1 MRYSKFFI
9 PSLKEDPKEAVLKSH
24 KLLLRAGYVRQL
36 SGGIYTYLPLG
47 LKSLRKLEEI
57 IRQEMNSAGAV
68 ELSMPFVQ
76 PLEIWKESGR
86 DEDYGKE
93 LLRFKDRQD
102 RDFCLAPTY
111 EEVITDLVKKNV
123 KSYKELPLTLYQI
136 HLKFRDEMRPRF
148 GLMRAKEFIMKD
160 AYSFDADEKG
170 MDESYKKMKH
180 AYENIFKRLGFDFK
194 FIKAEAGEI
203 GGNYSE
209 ELMVFSE
216 YGEDKIVICNNC
228 GYAASI
234 DEAESVSDYNDSLVE
249 SCRQPRMTKL
259 STPDKKSIEE
269 VAEYLKI
276 DKTCFAKT
284 IIYESEIGFIAAL
297 VRGDREINERKLKK
311 AVKIKNLFLAKEQD
325 VEKITGAPCGFA
337 GPFGLKKQNG
347 VETTDNNS
355 NNSVNILIV
364 IDEEIKNSEYWITGA
379 NEKDWHMA
387 NVKPGRDF
395 NFDISADI
403 RSVQFGDKCVKCQ
416 GILDVKNAI
425 ELGHIFKLGEK
436 YSKVLSAK
444 FLDEKG
450 ESKYFVMGCY
460 GIGVG
465 RTLQTLVEVFSDEN
479 GINLP
484 VSVSPFALAVVNL
497 NVNDEKISEISE
509 KIYEDL
515 TSMGA
520 DILYDD
526 RKLSAGIKLKDI
538 DLIGIPF
545 KIVIGNRTVKENKFE
560 LEIKKDSSKES
571 FDSLDAL
578 YSRIKQLIF

>member
-1 MRYSKFFI
+1 MRYSSFFI

-57 IRQEMNSAGAV
+57 IRQEMDSAGAV

-76 PLEIWKESGR
+76 PLDLWKESGR

-111 EEVITDLVKKNV
+111 EEVVTDLVKKNV

-160 AYSFDADEKG
+160 AYSFDADEG
-170 MDESYKKMKH
+170 GLDESYKKMKR

-216 YGEDKIVICNNC
+216 YGEDRIVICENC

-234 DEAESVSDYNDSLVE
+234 DEADSASDYHGPLE
-249 SCRQPRMTKL
+249 SCRQPKMTKL
-259 STPDKKSIEE
+259 FTPDKKSVEE
-269 VAEYLKI
+269 VGEYLKV

-284 IIYESEIGFIAAL
+284 LIYETESGFIAAM

-311 AVKIKNLFLAKEQD
+311 VAGVKNLFLAKEGD
-325 VEKITGAPCGFA
+325 VERITGAPCGFA
-337 GPFGLKKQNG
+337 GPFGLNG
-347 VETTDNNS
+347 IN
-355 NNSVNILIV
+355 LIV
-364 IDEEIKNSEYWITGA
+364 IDEEISNSEYWITGA
-379 NEKDWHMA
+379 NQKDAHMA

-395 NFDISADI
+395 VPDITANI
-403 RSVQFGDKCVKCQ
+403 RSAQAGDKCVRCS
-416 GILDVKNAI
+416 GVLTVKNAI

-436 YSKVLSAK
+436 YSSILNAK

-450 ESKYFVMGCY
+450 EAKFFVMGCY

-465 RTLQTLVEVFSDEN
+465 RTLQTLIEVFSDDN

-484 VSVSPFALAVVNL
+484 VSVSPFSTAVVSL
-497 NVNDEKISEISE
+497 NVNDEKITSVSE
-509 KIYEDL
+509 KIYSDL
-515 TSMGA
+515 TAMGI
-520 DILYDD
+520 DVIYDD

-545 KIVIGNRTVKENKFE
+545 KIVVGNRTIKDNKYE
-560 LEIKKDSSKES
+560 LNIKKGGITETFGDLES
-571 FDSLDAL
+571 L
-578 YSRIKQLIF
+578 YQRVRELLR

>member
-1 MRYSKFFI
+1 MRYSSFFI

-76 PLEIWKESGR
+76 PLDLWKESGR

-111 EEVITDLVKKNV
+111 EEVVTDLVKKNV

-160 AYSFDADEKG
+160 AYSFDADEG
-170 MDESYKKMKH
+170 GLDESYKKMKR

-216 YGEDKIVICNNC
+216 YGEDRIVICENC

-234 DEAESVSDYNDSLVE
+234 DEADSASDYHGPLE
-249 SCRQPRMTKL
+249 SCRQPKMTKL
-259 STPDKKSIEE
+259 FTPDKKSVEE
-269 VAEYLKI
+269 VGEYLKV

-284 IIYESEIGFIAAL
+284 LIYETESGFIAAM

-311 AVKIKNLFLAKEQD
+311 AAGVKNLFLAKEGD
-325 VEKITGAPCGFA
+325 VERITGAPCGFA
-337 GPFGLKKQNG
+337 GPFGLNG
-347 VETTDNNS
+347 IN
-355 NNSVNILIV
+355 LIV
-364 IDEEIKNSEYWITGA
+364 IDEEISNSEYWITGA
-379 NEKDWHMA
+379 NQKDAHMA

-395 NFDISADI
+395 ASDITANI
-403 RSVQFGDKCVKCQ
+403 RSAQAGDKCVRCS
-416 GILDVKNAI
+416 GVLTVKNAI

-436 YSKVLSAK
+436 YSSILNAK

-450 ESKYFVMGCY
+450 EAKFFVMGCY

-465 RTLQTLVEVFSDEN
+465 RTLQTLIEVFSDDN

-484 VSVSPFALAVVNL
+484 VSVSPFSTAVVSL
-497 NVNDEKISEISE
+497 NVNDEKITSVSE
-509 KIYEDL
+509 KIYSDL
-515 TSMGA
+515 TAMGI
-520 DILYDD
+520 DVIYDD

-545 KIVIGNRTVKENKFE
+545 KIVVGNRTIKDNKYE
-560 LEIKKDSSKES
+560 LNIKKGGITETFGDLES
-571 FDSLDAL
+571 L
-578 YSRIKQLIF
+578 YQRARELLR

>member
-1 MRYSKFFI
+1 VRYSAFFI
-9 PSLKEDPKEAVLKSH
+9 PSLKEDPKEAALKSH

-47 LKSLRKLEEI
+47 LKSLRKLEDI

-76 PLEIWKESGR
+76 PLDLWRESGR

-111 EEVITDLVKKNV
+111 EEVITDLVKKNI

-160 AYSFDADEKG
+160 AYSFDADDAG
-170 MDESYKKMKH
+170 LDESYKKMKL
-180 AYENIFKRLGFDFK
+180 AYENIFKRLGLDFK

-216 YGEDKIVICNNC
+216 YGEDKIVICENC

-234 DEAESVSDYNDSLVE
+234 DDAESVSGYNDGQLE
-249 SCRQPRMTKL
+249 PLIEQQGKQSCRQPKMTKL
-259 STPDKKSIEE
+259 FTPDKKSVED
-269 VAEYLKI
+269 VSEYLKV
-276 DKTCFAKT
+276 DKLCFSKT
-284 IIYESEIGFIAAL
+284 IIYESESGFIAAM

-311 AVKIKNLFLAKEQD
+311 AASVNNLFLAKEAD
-325 VEKITGAPCGFA
+325 VERITGASCGFA
-337 GPFGLKKQNG
+337 GPFGLTGIK
-347 VETTDNNS
+347 T
-355 NNSVNILIV
+355 IV
-364 IDEEIKNSEYWITGA
+364 IDQEINDSEYWITGA
-379 NEKDWHMA
+379 NEKDAHMA
-387 NVKPGRDF
+387 NVKSGRDF
-395 NFDISADI
+395 MPDITANI
-403 RSVQFGDKCVKCQ
+403 RSVQAGDKCVGCS
-416 GILDVKNAI
+416 GTLTVKNAI

-436 YSKVLSAK
+436 YSSILNAK

-450 ESKYFVMGCY
+450 ESKFFVMGCY

-465 RTLQTLVEVFSDEN
+465 RTLQTLIEVFSDDT

-484 VSVSPFALAVVNL
+484 VSVSPFTLAVVSL
-497 NVNDEKISEISE
+497 NMNDEAISALSE
-509 KIYEDL
+509 KIYTDL
-515 TSMGA
+515 KALGI
-520 DILYDD
+520 DVIYDD
-526 RKLSAGIKLKDI
+526 RKLSAGTKLKDI

-545 KIVIGNRTVKENKFE
+545 KIIIGNRTIKDNKYE
-560 LEIKKDSSKES
+560 LSIKSNNTTEIFDDI
-571 FDSLDAL
+571 DSLYKRAREL
-578 YSRIKQLIF
+578 SVSA

>member
-1 MRYSKFFI
+1 MRYSSFFI

-57 IRQEMNSAGAV
+57 MRQEMNSAGAV

-76 PLEIWKESGR
+76 PLDLWKESGR

-111 EEVITDLVKKNV
+111 EEVVTDLVKKNV

-160 AYSFDADEKG
+160 AYSFDADEG
-170 MDESYKKMKH
+170 GLDESYKKMKR

-216 YGEDKIVICNNC
+216 YGEDRIVICENC

-234 DEAESVSDYNDSLVE
+234 DEADSASDYHGPLE
-249 SCRQPRMTKL
+249 SCRQPKMTKL
-259 STPDKKSIEE
+259 FTPDKKSVEE
-269 VAEYLKI
+269 VGEYLKV

-284 IIYESEIGFIAAL
+284 LIYETESGFITAM

-311 AVKIKNLFLAKEQD
+311 AAGVKNLFLAKEGD
-325 VEKITGAPCGFA
+325 VERITGAPCGFA
-337 GPFGLKKQNG
+337 GPFGLNG
-347 VETTDNNS
+347 IN
-355 NNSVNILIV
+355 LIV
-364 IDEEIKNSEYWITGA
+364 IDEEISNSEYWITGA
-379 NEKDWHMA
+379 NQKDAHMA

-395 NFDISADI
+395 APDITANI
-403 RSVQFGDKCVKCQ
+403 RSAQAGDKCVRCS
-416 GILDVKNAI
+416 GVLTVKNAI

-436 YSKVLSAK
+436 YSSILNAK

-450 ESKYFVMGCY
+450 EAKFFVMGCY

-465 RTLQTLVEVFSDEN
+465 RTLQTLIEVFSDDN

-484 VSVSPFALAVVNL
+484 VSVSPFSTAVVSL
-497 NVNDEKISEISE
+497 NVNDEKITSVSE
-509 KIYEDL
+509 KIYSDL
-515 TSMGA
+515 TAMGI
-520 DILYDD
+520 DVIYDD

-545 KIVIGNRTVKENKFE
+545 KIVVGNRTIKDNKYE
-560 LEIKKDSSKES
+560 LNIKKGGITETFGDLES
-571 FDSLDAL
+571 L
-578 YSRIKQLIF
+578 YQRVRELLR

>member
-1 MRYSKFFI
+1 MRYSSFFI

-76 PLEIWKESGR
+76 PLDLWKESGR

-111 EEVITDLVKKNV
+111 EEVVTDLVKKNV

-160 AYSFDADEKG
+160 AYSFDADEG
-170 MDESYKKMKH
+170 GLDESYKKMKR

-216 YGEDKIVICNNC
+216 YGEDRIVICENC

-234 DEAESVSDYNDSLVE
+234 DEADSASDYHGPLE
-249 SCRQPRMTKL
+249 SCRQPKMTKL
-259 STPDKKSIEE
+259 FTPDKKSVEE
-269 VAEYLKI
+269 VGEYLKV

-284 IIYESEIGFIAAL
+284 LIYETESGFIAAM

-311 AVKIKNLFLAKEQD
+311 AAGVKNLFLAKEGD
-325 VEKITGAPCGFA
+325 VERITGAPCGFA
-337 GPFGLKKQNG
+337 GPFGLNG
-347 VETTDNNS
+347 IN
-355 NNSVNILIV
+355 LIV
-364 IDEEIKNSEYWITGA
+364 IDEEISNSEYWITGA
-379 NEKDWHMA
+379 NQKDAHMA

-395 NFDISADI
+395 VPDITANI
-403 RSVQFGDKCVKCQ
+403 RSAQAGDKCVRCS
-416 GILDVKNAI
+416 GVLTVKNAI

-436 YSKVLSAK
+436 YSSILNAK

-450 ESKYFVMGCY
+450 EAKFFVMGCY

-465 RTLQTLVEVFSDEN
+465 RTLQTLIEVFSDDS

-484 VSVSPFALAVVNL
+484 VSVSPFSTAVVSL
-497 NVNDEKISEISE
+497 NVNDEKITSVSE
-509 KIYEDL
+509 KIYSDL
-515 TSMGA
+515 TAMGI
-520 DILYDD
+520 DVIYDD

-545 KIVIGNRTVKENKFE
+545 KIVVGNRTIKDNKYE
-560 LEIKKDSSKES
+560 LNIKKGGITETFGDLES
-571 FDSLDAL
+571 L
-578 YSRIKQLIF
+578 YQRVRELLR

>member
-1 MRYSKFFI
+1 MRYSSFFI

-76 PLEIWKESGR
+76 PLDLWKESGR

-111 EEVITDLVKKNV
+111 EEVVTDLVKKNV

-160 AYSFDADEKG
+160 AYSFDADEG
-170 MDESYKKMKH
+170 GLDESYKKMKR

-216 YGEDKIVICNNC
+216 YGEDRIVICENC

-234 DEAESVSDYNDSLVE
+234 DEADSASDYHGPLE
-249 SCRQPRMTKL
+249 SCRQPKMTKL
-259 STPDKKSIEE
+259 FTPDKKSVEE
-269 VAEYLKI
+269 VGEYLKV

-284 IIYESEIGFIAAL
+284 LIYETESGFIAAM

-311 AVKIKNLFLAKEQD
+311 AAGVKNLFLAKEGD
-325 VEKITGAPCGFA
+325 VERITGAPCGFA
-337 GPFGLKKQNG
+337 GPFGLNG
-347 VETTDNNS
+347 IN
-355 NNSVNILIV
+355 LIV
-364 IDEEIKNSEYWITGA
+364 IDEEISNSEYWITGA
-379 NEKDWHMA
+379 NQKDAHMA

-395 NFDISADI
+395 ASDITANI
-403 RSVQFGDKCVKCQ
+403 RSAQAGDKCVRCS
-416 GILDVKNAI
+416 GVLTVKNAI

-436 YSKVLSAK
+436 YSSILNAK

-450 ESKYFVMGCY
+450 EAKFFVMGCY

-465 RTLQTLVEVFSDEN
+465 RTLQTLIEVFSDDN

-484 VSVSPFALAVVNL
+484 VSVSPFSTAVVSL
-497 NVNDEKISEISE
+497 NVNDEKITSVSE
-509 KIYEDL
+509 KIYSDL
-515 TSMGA
+515 TAMGI
-520 DILYDD
+520 DVIYDD

-545 KIVIGNRTVKENKFE
+545 KIVVGNRTIKDNKYE
-560 LEIKKDSSKES
+560 LNIKKGGITETFGDLES
-571 FDSLDAL
+571 L
-578 YSRIKQLIF
+578 YQRVRELLR

>member
-1 MRYSKFFI
+1 MRYSSFFI

-76 PLEIWKESGR
+76 PLDLWKESGR

-111 EEVITDLVKKNV
+111 EEVVTDLVKKNV

-160 AYSFDADEKG
+160 AYSFDADEG
-170 MDESYKKMKH
+170 GLDESYKKMKR

-216 YGEDKIVICNNC
+216 YGEDRIVICENC

-234 DEAESVSDYNDSLVE
+234 DEADSASDYHGPLE
-249 SCRQPRMTKL
+249 SCRQPKMTKL
-259 STPDKKSIEE
+259 FTPDKKSVEE
-269 VAEYLKI
+269 VGEYLKV

-284 IIYESEIGFIAAL
+284 LIYETESGFIAAM

-311 AVKIKNLFLAKEQD
+311 AAGVKNLFLAKEGD
-325 VEKITGAPCGFA
+325 VERITGAPCGFA
-337 GPFGLKKQNG
+337 GPFGLNG
-347 VETTDNNS
+347 IN
-355 NNSVNILIV
+355 LIV
-364 IDEEIKNSEYWITGA
+364 IDEEISNSEYWITGA
-379 NEKDWHMA
+379 NQKDAHMA

-395 NFDISADI
+395 APDITANI
-403 RSVQFGDKCVKCQ
+403 RSAQAGDKCVRCS
-416 GILDVKNAI
+416 GVLTVKNAI

-436 YSKVLSAK
+436 YSSILNAK

-450 ESKYFVMGCY
+450 EAKFFVMGCY

-465 RTLQTLVEVFSDEN
+465 RTLQTLIEVFSDDN

-484 VSVSPFALAVVNL
+484 VSVSPFSTAVVSL
-497 NVNDEKISEISE
+497 NVNDEKITSVSE
-509 KIYEDL
+509 KIYSDL
-515 TSMGA
+515 TAMGI
-520 DILYDD
+520 DVIYDD

-545 KIVIGNRTVKENKFE
+545 KIVVGNRTIKDNKYE
-560 LEIKKDSSKES
+560 LNIKKGGITETFGDLES
-571 FDSLDAL
+571 L
-578 YSRIKQLIF
+578 YQRVRELLR

>member
-1 MRYSKFFI
+1 MRYSSFFI

-47 LKSLRKLEEI
+47 LRSLKKLENI
-57 IRQEMNSAGAV
+57 IIHEMNLAGAI

-76 PLEIWKESGR
+76 PLDLWRESGR

-123 KSYKELPLTLYQI
+123 KSYKELPLILYQI

-160 AYSFDADEKG
+160 AYSFDANEAGLDI
-170 MDESYKKMKH
+170 SYKKMKQ

-216 YGEDKIVICNNC
+216 YGEDRIVICENC

-234 DEAESVSDYNDSLVE
+234 DEADSIGDYHSPIE
-249 SCRQPRMTKL
+249 SCRQPKMTKL
-259 STPDKKSIEE
+259 FTPDKKSVED
-269 VAEYLKI
+269 VADYLKI

-284 IIYESEIGFIAAL
+284 IIYETENGFIVAV
-297 VRGDREINERKLKK
+297 VRGDREVNERKLKK
-311 AVKIKNLFLAKEQD
+311 AASIKNLFLAKEHD
-325 VEKITGAPCGFA
+325 VERITGAPCGFA
-337 GPFGLKKQNG
+337 GPFGLKDQN
-347 VETTDNNS
+347 
-355 NNSVNILIV
+355 LII
-364 IDEEIKNSEYWITGA
+364 IDEEINNSEYWITGA
-379 NEKDWHMA
+379 NEKDAHMA
-387 NVKPGRDF
+387 NVKAGRDF
-395 NFDISADI
+395 MPDVTANI
-403 RSVQFGDKCVKCQ
+403 RSVQAGDKCVKCS
-416 GILDVKNAI
+416 GDLNIKNAI
-425 ELGHIFKLGEK
+425 ELGHIFKLGKK
-436 YSKVLSAK
+436 YSSILNAK

-450 ESKYFVMGCY
+450 ESKYYVMGCY

-465 RTLQTLVEVFSDEN
+465 RTLQTLIEVFSDDA

-484 VSVSPFALAVVNL
+484 VSISPFTVAVVSL
-497 NVNDEKISEISE
+497 NTNDEVITALSE
-509 KIYEDL
+509 KIYMDL
-515 TSMGA
+515 MALGI
-520 DILYDD
+520 DVIYDD

-545 KIVIGNRTVKENKFE
+545 KIIIGNRTIKDNKYEFI
-560 LEIKKDSSKES
+560 IK
-571 FDSLDAL
+571 AGN
-578 YSRIKQLIF
+578 IKQIFDDLESLYERVRELCNY

>member
-24 KLLLRAGYVRQL
+24 KLLLRAGFVRQL

-47 LKSLRKLEEI
+47 FKSLKKLEDI
-57 IRQEMNSAGAV
+57 IRQEMNLAGAV

-76 PLEIWKESGR
+76 PLDIWRQSGR

-111 EEVITDLVKKNV
+111 EEVITDLVKRNI

-160 AYSFDADEKG
+160 AYSFDTDNAGLDK
-170 MDESYKKMKH
+170 SYKAMRK
-180 AYENIFKRLGFDFK
+180 AYENIFKRLGFSFK

-203 GGNYSE
+203 GGSYSE

-216 YGEDKIVICNNC
+216 YGEDTIVLCDNC
-228 GYAASI
+228 GYSASI
-234 DEAESVSDYNDSLVE
+234 DDANSVSDYHGPLE
-249 SCRQPRMTKL
+249 SCRQPKMTKL
-259 STPDKKSIEE
+259 FTPDKKSVED
-269 VAEYLKI
+269 VSAYLKV

-284 IIYESEIGFIAAL
+284 IIYETEIGFVAGI
-297 VRGDREINERKLKK
+297 VRGDREINEHKLKK
-311 AVKIKNLFLAKEQD
+311 AAGVKNLFLAKEAD
-325 VEKITGAPCGFA
+325 VERVTGAPCGFA
-337 GPFGLKKQNG
+337 GPFGLND
-347 VETTDNNS
+347 VR
-355 NNSVNILIV
+355 LIV
-364 IDEEIKNSEYWITGA
+364 IDEEINNSEYWITGA
-379 NEKDWHMA
+379 NEKDAHMA
-387 NVKPGRDF
+387 NVKPERDF
-395 NFDISADI
+395 MPDVVANI
-403 RSVQFGDKCVKCQ
+403 RSVQTGDKCVRCS
-416 GILDVKNAI
+416 GSLSVKNAI
-425 ELGHIFKLGEK
+425 ELGHIFKLGDK
-436 YSKVLSAK
+436 YSSILDAK

-450 ESKYFVMGCY
+450 EFKFFVMGCY

-465 RTLQTLVEVFSDEN
+465 RTLQTLIEVFSDES

-484 VSVSPFALAVVNL
+484 VSVSPFTVAVVSL
-497 NVNDEKISEISE
+497 NTGDEGIVGLSE
-509 KIYEDL
+509 KIYSEL
-515 TSMGA
+515 KSFGM

-526 RKLSAGIKLKDI
+526 RKLSAGVKLKDI

-545 KIVIGNRTVKENKFE
+545 KIVIGNRTIKDKKYELSIKNGNIKEVYGNLESLYKRVIELSKVEGFFE
-560 LEIKKDSSKES
+560 P
-571 FDSLDAL
+571 
-578 YSRIKQLIF
+578 

>member
-1 MRYSKFFI
+1 MRYSSFFI

-47 LKSLRKLEEI
+47 LKSLRKLEDI

-76 PLEIWKESGR
+76 PLDLWKESGR

-111 EEVITDLVKKNV
+111 EEVVTDLVKKNV

-160 AYSFDADEKG
+160 AYSFDADEERL
-170 MDESYKKMKH
+170 DESYKKMKR

-216 YGEDKIVICNNC
+216 YGEDKIVICEDC

-234 DEAESVSDYNDSLVE
+234 DEADSASDYRGPLE
-249 SCRQPRMTKL
+249 SCRQPKMTKL
-259 STPDKKSIEE
+259 FTPDKKSVEE
-269 VAEYLKI
+269 VGEYLKV
-276 DKTCFAKT
+276 DKACFAKT
-284 IIYESEIGFIAAL
+284 LIYETESGFIAAM

-311 AVKIKNLFLAKEQD
+311 AAGVKNLFLAKEQD
-325 VEKITGAPCGFA
+325 VERITGAPCGFA
-337 GPFGLKKQNG
+337 GPFGLNG
-347 VETTDNNS
+347 LN
-355 NNSVNILIV
+355 LIV
-364 IDEEIKNSEYWITGA
+364 IDEEINNSEYWITGA
-379 NEKDWHMA
+379 NEKDAHMA

-395 NFDISADI
+395 TPDIAANI
-403 RSVQFGDKCVKCQ
+403 RSVQAGDKCAGCSSGV
-416 GILDVKNAI
+416 LTVKNAI

-436 YSKVLSAK
+436 YSNILNAK

-450 ESKYFVMGCY
+450 EARFFVMGCY

-465 RTLQTLVEVFSDEN
+465 RTLQTLIEVFSDDN

-484 VSVSPFALAVVNL
+484 VSVSPFSMAVVNL
-497 NVNDEKISEISE
+497 NANDEKITGVSE
-509 KIYEDL
+509 KIYGDL
-515 TSMGA
+515 TAMGI
-520 DILYDD
+520 DVIYDD

-545 KIVIGNRTVKENKFE
+545 KIVVGNRTIKDNKYE
-560 LEIKKDSSKES
+560 LNIKES
-571 FDSLDAL
+571 GITETFGDLESLYKRVGEL
-578 YSRIKQLIF
+578 LKNPRV

>member
-1 MRYSKFFI
+1 MRYSSFFI

-76 PLEIWKESGR
+76 PLDLWKESGR

-111 EEVITDLVKKNV
+111 EEVVTDLVKKNV

-148 GLMRAKEFIMKD
+148 GLMRAKEFVMKD
-160 AYSFDADEKG
+160 AYSFDSDDRG
-170 MDESYKKMKH
+170 LDESYKKMKR

-216 YGEDKIVICNNC
+216 YGEDRIVICENC

-234 DEAESVSDYNDSLVE
+234 DEADSASDYHGPLE
-249 SCRQPRMTKL
+249 SCRQPKMTKL
-259 STPDKKSIEE
+259 FTPDKKSIEE
-269 VAEYLKI
+269 VGEYLKV

-284 IIYESEIGFIAAL
+284 LIYETESGFIAAM

-311 AVKIKNLFLAKEQD
+311 AAGVKNLFLAKEGD
-325 VEKITGAPCGFA
+325 VERITGAPCGFA
-337 GPFGLKKQNG
+337 GPFSLNG
-347 VETTDNNS
+347 IN
-355 NNSVNILIV
+355 LIV
-364 IDEEIKNSEYWITGA
+364 IDEEINNSEYWITGA
-379 NEKDWHMA
+379 NQKDAHMA

-395 NFDISADI
+395 TPDIVANI
-403 RSVQFGDKCVKCQ
+403 RSVQAGDKCVRCS
-416 GILDVKNAI
+416 GVLTVKNAI

-436 YSKVLSAK
+436 YSSILNAK

-450 ESKYFVMGCY
+450 EAKFFVMGCY

-465 RTLQTLVEVFSDEN
+465 RTLQTLIEVFSDDN

-484 VSVSPFALAVVNL
+484 VSLSPFSTAVVSL
-497 NVNDEKISEISE
+497 NVNDEKITSVSE
-509 KIYEDL
+509 KIYSDL
-515 TSMGA
+515 TAMGI
-520 DILYDD
+520 DVIYDD

-545 KIVIGNRTVKENKFE
+545 KIVVGNRTIKDNKYE
-560 LEIKKDSSKES
+560 LNIKKGGITETFGDLES
-571 FDSLDAL
+571 L
-578 YSRIKQLIF
+578 YQRVRELLR

>member
-1 MRYSKFFI
+1 MRYSSFFI

-57 IRQEMNSAGAV
+57 IRQEMDSAGAV

-76 PLEIWKESGR
+76 PLDLWKESGR

-111 EEVITDLVKKNV
+111 EEVVTDLVKKNV

-160 AYSFDADEKG
+160 AYSFDADEG
-170 MDESYKKMKH
+170 GLDESYKKMKR
-180 AYENIFKRLGFDFK
+180 AYENIFKKLGFDFK

-216 YGEDKIVICNNC
+216 YGEDRIVICENC

-234 DEAESVSDYNDSLVE
+234 DEADSASDYHGPLE
-249 SCRQPRMTKL
+249 SCRQPKMTKL
-259 STPDKKSIEE
+259 STPDKKSVEE
-269 VAEYLKI
+269 VGEYLKV

-284 IIYESEIGFIAAL
+284 LIYETESGFIAAM

-311 AVKIKNLFLAKEQD
+311 VAGVKNLFLAKEGD
-325 VEKITGAPCGFA
+325 VERITGAPCGFA
-337 GPFGLKKQNG
+337 GPFGLNG
-347 VETTDNNS
+347 IN
-355 NNSVNILIV
+355 LIV
-364 IDEEIKNSEYWITGA
+364 IDEEISNSEYWITGA
-379 NEKDWHMA
+379 NQKDAHMA

-395 NFDISADI
+395 VPDITANI
-403 RSVQFGDKCVKCQ
+403 RSAQAGDKCVRCS
-416 GILDVKNAI
+416 GVLTVKNAI

-436 YSKVLSAK
+436 YSSILNAK

-450 ESKYFVMGCY
+450 EAKFFVMGCY

-465 RTLQTLVEVFSDEN
+465 RTLQTLIEVFSDDN

-484 VSVSPFALAVVNL
+484 VSVSPFSTAVVSL
-497 NVNDEKISEISE
+497 NVNDEKITSVSE
-509 KIYEDL
+509 KIYSDL
-515 TSMGA
+515 TAMGI
-520 DILYDD
+520 DVIYDD

-545 KIVIGNRTVKENKFE
+545 KIVVGNRTIKDNKYE
-560 LEIKKDSSKES
+560 LNIKKGGITETFGDLES
-571 FDSLDAL
+571 L
-578 YSRIKQLIF
+578 YQRVRELLR

>member
-1 MRYSKFFI
+1 MRYSSFFI

-76 PLEIWKESGR
+76 PLDLWKESGR

-111 EEVITDLVKKNV
+111 EEVVTDLVKKNV

-160 AYSFDADEKG
+160 AYSFDADEG
-170 MDESYKKMKH
+170 GLDESYKKMKR

-216 YGEDKIVICNNC
+216 YGEDRIVICENC

-234 DEAESVSDYNDSLVE
+234 DEADSASDYHGPLE
-249 SCRQPRMTKL
+249 SCRQPKMTKL
-259 STPDKKSIEE
+259 FTPDKKSVEE
-269 VAEYLKI
+269 VGEYLKV

-284 IIYESEIGFIAAL
+284 LIYETESGFIAAM

-311 AVKIKNLFLAKEQD
+311 VAGVKNLFLAKEGD
-325 VEKITGAPCGFA
+325 VERITGAPCGFA
-337 GPFGLKKQNG
+337 GPFGLNG
-347 VETTDNNS
+347 IN
-355 NNSVNILIV
+355 LIV
-364 IDEEIKNSEYWITGA
+364 IDEEISNSEYWITGA
-379 NEKDWHMA
+379 NQKDAHMA

-395 NFDISADI
+395 VPDITANI
-403 RSVQFGDKCVKCQ
+403 RSAQAGDKCVRCS
-416 GILDVKNAI
+416 GVLTVKNAI

-436 YSKVLSAK
+436 YSSILNAK

-450 ESKYFVMGCY
+450 EAKFFVMGCY

-465 RTLQTLVEVFSDEN
+465 RTLQTLIEVFSDDS

-484 VSVSPFALAVVNL
+484 VSVSPFSTAVVSL
-497 NVNDEKISEISE
+497 NVNDEKITSVSE
-509 KIYEDL
+509 KIYSDL
-515 TSMGA
+515 TAMGI
-520 DILYDD
+520 DVIYDD

-545 KIVIGNRTVKENKFE
+545 KIVVGNRTIKDNKYE
-560 LEIKKDSSKES
+560 LNIKKGGITETFGDLES
-571 FDSLDAL
+571 L
-578 YSRIKQLIF
+578 YQRVRELLR

>member
-1 MRYSKFFI
+1 MRYSSFFI

-47 LKSLRKLEEI
+47 LKSLRKLEDI
-57 IRQEMNSAGAV
+57 IRQEMNFAGAV

-76 PLEIWKESGR
+76 PLDLWKESGR

-111 EEVITDLVKKNV
+111 EEVVTDLVKKNI

-160 AYSFDADEKG
+160 AYSFDSDVAG
-170 MDESYKKMKH
+170 LDESYKKMKQ

-216 YGEDKIVICNNC
+216 YGEDRIVICENC

-234 DEAESVSDYNDSLVE
+234 DEADSVPDCHGPLE

-259 STPDKKSIEE
+259 FTPDKKSVEE
-269 VAEYLKI
+269 VGGYLKI

-284 IIYESEIGFIAAL
+284 LIYETESGFVAAL

-311 AVKIKNLFLAKEQD
+311 AAGVKNLFLAKEGD
-325 VEKITGAPCGFA
+325 VERITGAPCGFA
-337 GPFGLKKQNG
+337 GPFDLKDIN
-347 VETTDNNS
+347 
-355 NNSVNILIV
+355 LIV
-364 IDEEIKNSEYWITGA
+364 IDEEINNSEYWITGA
-379 NEKDWHMA
+379 NEKDSHMA

-395 NFDISADI
+395 IPDIVASI
-403 RSVQFGDKCVKCQ
+403 RSVQPGDKCVSCQ
-416 GILDVKNAI
+416 GVLNVKNAI

-436 YSKVLSAK
+436 YSSILSAK

-450 ESKYFVMGCY
+450 EARFFVMGCY

-465 RTLQTLVEVFSDEN
+465 RTLQTLIEVFSDDN

-484 VSVSPFALAVVNL
+484 VAVSPFSIAVVSL
-497 NVNDEKISEISE
+497 NANDEKISAVSE
-509 KIYEDL
+509 KIYSDL
-515 TSMGA
+515 SAMGI
-520 DILYDD
+520 DVIYDD
-526 RKLSAGIKLKDI
+526 RKLSAAIKLKDI

-545 KIVIGNRTVKENKFE
+545 KIVVGNRTIKDNKYE
-560 LEIKKDSSKES
+560 LNIKKDRTTETFDDLES
-571 FDSLDAL
+571 L
-578 YSRIKQLIF
+578 YKRADELLKNSCVS

>member
-1 MRYSKFFI
+1 MRYSNFFI

-57 IRQEMNSAGAV
+57 IRQEMNTAAAV

-111 EEVITDLVKKNV
+111 EEVITDLVKKNI

-170 MDESYKKMKH
+170 LDESYKKMKH

-234 DEAESVSDYNDSLVE
+234 DEAESVSDYNGPLE

-259 STPDKKSIEE
+259 STPDRKSVEE
-269 VAEYLKI
+269 VAEYLKV

-337 GPFGLKKQNG
+337 GPFGLKEQDSDLG
-347 VETTDNNS
+347 G
-355 NNSVNILIV
+355 NILIV
-364 IDEEIKNSEYWITGA
+364 IDEEINNSEYWITGA

-395 NFDISADI
+395 NFDIAADI
-403 RSVQFGDKCVKCQ
+403 RSVQAGDKCVKCQ

-436 YSKVLSAK
+436 YSKALSAK

-497 NVNDEKISEISE
+497 NVNDENINGISE
-509 KIYEDL
+509 KIYKDL
-515 TSMGA
+515 ISMGA
-520 DILYDD
+520 DVLYDD
-526 RKLSAGIKLKDI
+526 RKLSAGIKLKDV

-545 KIVIGNRTVKENKFE
+545 KIVIGNRTVKENKYE
-560 LEIKKDSSKES
+560 LEIKKDTSKET
-571 FDSLDAL
+571 FDTLDAL
-578 YSRIKQLIF
+578 YLRIKELIF

>member
-1 MRYSKFFI
+1 MRYSSFFI

-57 IRQEMNSAGAV
+57 MRQEMNSAGAV

-76 PLEIWKESGR
+76 PLDLWKESGR

-111 EEVITDLVKKNV
+111 EEVVTDLVKKNV

-160 AYSFDADEKG
+160 AYSFDADEG
-170 MDESYKKMKH
+170 GLDESYKKMKR

-216 YGEDKIVICNNC
+216 YGEDRIVICENC

-234 DEAESVSDYNDSLVE
+234 DEADSASDYHGPLE
-249 SCRQPRMTKL
+249 SCRQPKMTKL
-259 STPDKKSIEE
+259 FTPDKKSVEE
-269 VAEYLKI
+269 VGEYLKV

-284 IIYESEIGFIAAL
+284 LIYETESGFITAM

-311 AVKIKNLFLAKEQD
+311 AAGVKNLFLAKEGD
-325 VEKITGAPCGFA
+325 VERITGAPCGFA
-337 GPFGLKKQNG
+337 GPFGLNG
-347 VETTDNNS
+347 IN
-355 NNSVNILIV
+355 LIV
-364 IDEEIKNSEYWITGA
+364 IDEEISNSEYWITGA
-379 NEKDWHMA
+379 NQKDAHMA

-395 NFDISADI
+395 VPDITANI
-403 RSVQFGDKCVKCQ
+403 RSAQAGDKCVRCS
-416 GILDVKNAI
+416 GVLTVKNAI

-436 YSKVLSAK
+436 YSSILNAK

-450 ESKYFVMGCY
+450 EAKFFVMGCY

-465 RTLQTLVEVFSDEN
+465 RTLQTLIEVFSDDS

-484 VSVSPFALAVVNL
+484 VSVSPFSTAVVSL
-497 NVNDEKISEISE
+497 NVNDEKITSVSE
-509 KIYEDL
+509 KIYSDL
-515 TSMGA
+515 TAMGI
-520 DILYDD
+520 DVIYDD

-545 KIVIGNRTVKENKFE
+545 KIVVGNRTIKDNKYE
-560 LEIKKDSSKES
+560 LNIKKGGITETFGDLES
-571 FDSLDAL
+571 L
-578 YSRIKQLIF
+578 YQRVRELLR

>member
-1 MRYSKFFI
+1 MRYSSFFI

-47 LKSLRKLEEI
+47 LKSLCKLEEI
-57 IRQEMNSAGAV
+57 IRREMDAAGAV

-76 PLEIWKESGR
+76 PLELWKESGR

-160 AYSFDADEKG
+160 AYSFDMNEAGLD
-170 MDESYKKMKH
+170 DSYKRMKR

-216 YGEDKIVICNNC
+216 YGEDRIVICDNC

-234 DEAESVSDYNDSLVE
+234 DEADSISDYNGPLE

-259 STPDKKSIEE
+259 FTPDKKSVEE
-269 VAEYLKI
+269 VAEYLKV

-284 IIYESEIGFIAAL
+284 IIYETEFGFIAAV
-297 VRGDREINERKLKK
+297 VRGGREINERKLKK
-311 AVKIKNLFLAKEQD
+311 
-325 VEKITGAPCGFA
+325 P
-337 GPFGLKKQNG
+337 
-347 VETTDNNS
+347 
-355 NNSVNILIV
+355 
-364 IDEEIKNSEYWITGA
+364 
-379 NEKDWHMA
+379 
-387 NVKPGRDF
+387 
-395 NFDISADI
+395 
-403 RSVQFGDKCVKCQ
+403 
-416 GILDVKNAI
+416 
-425 ELGHIFKLGEK
+425 
-436 YSKVLSAK
+436 
-444 FLDEKG
+444 
-450 ESKYFVMGCY
+450 
-460 GIGVG
+460 
-465 RTLQTLVEVFSDEN
+465 QTLKTYF
-479 GINLP
+479 LP
-484 VSVSPFALAVVNL
+484 RSP
-497 NVNDEKISEISE
+497 
-509 KIYEDL
+509 
-515 TSMGA
+515 T
-520 DILYDD
+520 
-526 RKLSAGIKLKDI
+526 
-538 DLIGIPF
+538 
-545 KIVIGNRTVKENKFE
+545 
-560 LEIKKDSSKES
+560 
-571 FDSLDAL
+571 
-578 YSRIKQLIF
+578 

>member
-1 MRYSKFFI
+1 MRYSSFFI

-76 PLEIWKESGR
+76 PLDLWKESGR

-111 EEVITDLVKKNV
+111 EEVVTDLVKKNV

-160 AYSFDADEKG
+160 AYSFDADEG
-170 MDESYKKMKH
+170 GLDESYKKMKR

-203 GGNYSE
+203 GGSYSE

-216 YGEDKIVICNNC
+216 YGEDRIVICENC

-234 DEAESVSDYNDSLVE
+234 DEADSASDYHGQLE
-249 SCRQPRMTKL
+249 SCRQPKMTKL
-259 STPDKKSIEE
+259 FTPDKKSVEE
-269 VAEYLKI
+269 VGEYLKV
-276 DKTCFAKT
+276 DKICFAKT
-284 IIYESEIGFIAAL
+284 LIYETESGFIAAM

-311 AVKIKNLFLAKEQD
+311 AAGVKNLFLAKEGD
-325 VEKITGAPCGFA
+325 VERITGAPCGFA
-337 GPFGLKKQNG
+337 GPFGLNG
-347 VETTDNNS
+347 IN
-355 NNSVNILIV
+355 LIV
-364 IDEEIKNSEYWITGA
+364 IDEDINNSEYWITGA
-379 NEKDWHMA
+379 NEKDAHMA

-395 NFDISADI
+395 TPDVTANI
-403 RSVQFGDKCVKCQ
+403 RSAQAGDKCVRCS
-416 GILDVKNAI
+416 GVLTVKNAI

-436 YSKVLSAK
+436 YSSILNAK

-450 ESKYFVMGCY
+450 EAKFFVMGCY

-465 RTLQTLVEVFSDEN
+465 RTLQTLIEVFSDDN

-484 VSVSPFALAVVNL
+484 VSVSPFSTAVVSL
-497 NVNDEKISEISE
+497 NVNDEKITSVSE
-509 KIYEDL
+509 KIYSDL
-515 TSMGA
+515 TAMGI
-520 DILYDD
+520 DVIYDD

-545 KIVIGNRTVKENKFE
+545 KIVVGNRTIKDNKYE
-560 LEIKKDSSKES
+560 LNIKKGGITETFGDLES
-571 FDSLDAL
+571 L
-578 YSRIKQLIF
+578 YQRVRELLR

>member
-1 MRYSKFFI
+1 MRYSAFFI

-47 LKSLRKLEEI
+47 LKSLRKLEDI
-57 IRQEMNSAGAV
+57 IRQEMNLAGAV

-76 PLEIWKESGR
+76 PLDLWKESGR

-160 AYSFDADEKG
+160 AYSFDSDEAG
-170 MDESYKKMKH
+170 LDISYKKMKN

-216 YGEDKIVICNNC
+216 YGEDKLVICGNC

-234 DEAESVSDYNDSLVE
+234 DEADSISDCHSPLE
-249 SCRQPRMTKL
+249 SCRQPKMTKL
-259 STPDKKSIEE
+259 ATPDKKSVED
-269 VAEYLKI
+269 VAEYLKL
-276 DKTCFAKT
+276 DKACFAKT
-284 IIYESEIGFIAAL
+284 IIYETESGFIAAM

-311 AVKIKNLFLAKEQD
+311 AAGVKNLFLAKEPD
-325 VEKITGAPCGFA
+325 VERITEAPCGFA
-337 GPFGLKKQNG
+337 GPFGLKG
-347 VETTDNNS
+347 HS
-355 NNSVNILIV
+355 LIV
-364 IDEEIKNSEYWITGA
+364 IDDEINNSEYWITGA
-379 NEKDWHMA
+379 NEKDSHMA

-395 NFDISADI
+395 IPDVIANI
-403 RSVQFGDKCVKCQ
+403 RSVQAGDKCVKCS
-416 GILDVKNAI
+416 GGLSLKNAI

-436 YSKVLSAK
+436 YSSILNAK

-450 ESKYFVMGCY
+450 ESKHFVMGCY

-465 RTLQTLVEVFSDEN
+465 RTLQTLIEVFSDDT

-484 VSVSPFALAVVNL
+484 VSVSPFTLAVVSL
-497 NVNDEKISEISE
+497 NTNDEAITALSE
-509 KIYEDL
+509 KIYGDL
-515 TSMGA
+515 TALGI
-520 DILYDD
+520 DVIYDD

-545 KIVIGNRTVKENKFE
+545 KIVIGNRTIKDNKYELIIKEGNIKEIFDD
-560 LEIKKDSSKES
+560 LE
-571 FDSLDAL
+571 SL
-578 YSRIKQLIF
+578 YKRIKELIK

>member
-1 MRYSKFFI
+1 MRYSSFFI

-76 PLEIWKESGR
+76 PLDLWKESGR

-111 EEVITDLVKKNV
+111 EEVVTDLVKKNV

-160 AYSFDADEKG
+160 AYSFDADEG
-170 MDESYKKMKH
+170 GLDESYKKMKR

-216 YGEDKIVICNNC
+216 YGEDRIVICENC

-234 DEAESVSDYNDSLVE
+234 DEADSASDYHGPLE
-249 SCRQPRMTKL
+249 SCRQPKMTKL
-259 STPDKKSIEE
+259 FTPDKKSVEE
-269 VAEYLKI
+269 VGEYLKV

-284 IIYESEIGFIAAL
+284 LIYETESGFITAM

-311 AVKIKNLFLAKEQD
+311 AAGVKNLFLAKEGD
-325 VEKITGAPCGFA
+325 VERITGAPCGFA
-337 GPFGLKKQNG
+337 GPFGLNG
-347 VETTDNNS
+347 IN
-355 NNSVNILIV
+355 LIV
-364 IDEEIKNSEYWITGA
+364 IDEEISNSEYWITGA
-379 NEKDWHMA
+379 NQKDAHMA

-395 NFDISADI
+395 APDITANI
-403 RSVQFGDKCVKCQ
+403 RSAQAGDKCVRCS
-416 GILDVKNAI
+416 GVLTVKNAI

-436 YSKVLSAK
+436 YSSILNAK

-450 ESKYFVMGCY
+450 EAKFFVMGCY

-465 RTLQTLVEVFSDEN
+465 RTLQTLIEVFSDDS

-484 VSVSPFALAVVNL
+484 VSVSPFSTAVVSL
-497 NVNDEKISEISE
+497 NVNDEKITSVSE
-509 KIYEDL
+509 KIYSDL
-515 TSMGA
+515 TAMGI
-520 DILYDD
+520 DVIYDD

-545 KIVIGNRTVKENKFE
+545 KIVVGNRTIKDNKYE
-560 LEIKKDSSKES
+560 LNIKKGGITETFGDLES
-571 FDSLDAL
+571 L
-578 YSRIKQLIF
+578 YQRVRELLR

>member
-1 MRYSKFFI
+1 MRYSSFFI

-76 PLEIWKESGR
+76 PLDLWKESGR

-111 EEVITDLVKKNV
+111 EEVVTDLVKKNV

-148 GLMRAKEFIMKD
+148 GLMRAKEFVMKD
-160 AYSFDADEKG
+160 AYSFDSDDRG
-170 MDESYKKMKH
+170 LDESYKKMKR

-216 YGEDKIVICNNC
+216 YGEDRIVICENC

-234 DEAESVSDYNDSLVE
+234 DEADSASDYHGPLE
-249 SCRQPRMTKL
+249 SCRQPKMTKL
-259 STPDKKSIEE
+259 FTPDKKSIEE
-269 VAEYLKI
+269 VGEYLKV

-284 IIYESEIGFIAAL
+284 LIYETESGFIAAM

-311 AVKIKNLFLAKEQD
+311 AAGVKNLFLAKEGD
-325 VEKITGAPCGFA
+325 VERITGAPCGFA
-337 GPFGLKKQNG
+337 GPFSLNG
-347 VETTDNNS
+347 IN
-355 NNSVNILIV
+355 LIV
-364 IDEEIKNSEYWITGA
+364 IDEEISNSEYWITGA
-379 NEKDWHMA
+379 NQKDAHMA

-395 NFDISADI
+395 TPDIVANI
-403 RSVQFGDKCVKCQ
+403 RSVQAGDKCVRCS
-416 GILDVKNAI
+416 GVLTVKNAI

-436 YSKVLSAK
+436 YSSILNAK

-450 ESKYFVMGCY
+450 EAKFFVMGCY

-465 RTLQTLVEVFSDEN
+465 RTLQTLIEVFSDDN

-484 VSVSPFALAVVNL
+484 VSLSPFSTAVVSL
-497 NVNDEKISEISE
+497 NVNDEKITSVSE
-509 KIYEDL
+509 KIYSDL
-515 TSMGA
+515 TAMGI
-520 DILYDD
+520 DVIYDD

-545 KIVIGNRTVKENKFE
+545 KIVVGNRTIKDNKYE
-560 LEIKKDSSKES
+560 LNIKKGGITETFGDLES
-571 FDSLDAL
+571 L
-578 YSRIKQLIF
+578 YQRVRELLR

>member
-1 MRYSKFFI
+1 MRYSAFFI

-47 LKSLRKLEEI
+47 LKSLRKLEDI

-76 PLEIWKESGR
+76 PLELWKESGR

-123 KSYKELPLTLYQI
+123 KSYKELPMTLYQI

-160 AYSFDADEKG
+160 AYSFDADEAG
-170 MDESYKKMKH
+170 LDASYKKIKH

-216 YGEDKIVICNNC
+216 YGEDRIVICENC

-234 DEAESVSDYNDSLVE
+234 DEADSVSDYHGPLE
-249 SCRQPRMTKL
+249 SCRQPKMTKL
-259 STPDKKSIEE
+259 FTPDKKSVEE
-269 VAEYLKI
+269 VAEYLKV

-284 IIYESEIGFIAAL
+284 LIYETESGFIAAM

-311 AVKIKNLFLAKEQD
+311 AAGIKNLFLAKEGD
-325 VEKITGAPCGFA
+325 VERITGAPCGFA
-337 GPFGLKKQNG
+337 GPFGLNG
-347 VETTDNNS
+347 IS
-355 NNSVNILIV
+355 LIV
-364 IDEEIKNSEYWITGA
+364 IDEEIGNSEYWITGA
-379 NEKDWHMA
+379 NQKDAHMA

-395 NFDISADI
+395 TPDITANI
-403 RSVQFGDKCVKCQ
+403 RSVQAGDKCVRCS
-416 GILDVKNAI
+416 GVLTVKNAI

-436 YSKVLSAK
+436 YSSILNAK

-450 ESKYFVMGCY
+450 ESKFFVMGCY

-465 RTLQTLVEVFSDEN
+465 RTLQTLIEVFSDDN

-484 VSVSPFALAVVNL
+484 VSVSPFTVAVVSL
-497 NVNDEKISEISE
+497 NVNDEKIVSVSE
-509 KIYEDL
+509 KIYSDL
-515 TSMGA
+515 TAMGI
-520 DILYDD
+520 DVIYDD

-545 KIVIGNRTVKENKFE
+545 KIVVGNKTIKDNKYELNIKTGNIKEIFDDLESLYKRVKELVK
-560 LEIKKDSSKES
+560 S
-571 FDSLDAL
+571 
-578 YSRIKQLIF
+578 

>member
-1 MRYSKFFI
+1 MRYSSFFI

-76 PLEIWKESGR
+76 PLDLWKESGR

-111 EEVITDLVKKNV
+111 EEVVTDLVKKNV

-148 GLMRAKEFIMKD
+148 GLMRAKEFVMKD
-160 AYSFDADEKG
+160 AYSFDSDDRG
-170 MDESYKKMKH
+170 LDESYKKMKR

-216 YGEDKIVICNNC
+216 YCEDRIVICENC

-234 DEAESVSDYNDSLVE
+234 DEADSASDYHGPLE
-249 SCRQPRMTKL
+249 SCRQPKMTKL
-259 STPDKKSIEE
+259 FTPDKKSIEE
-269 VAEYLKI
+269 VGEYLKV

-284 IIYESEIGFIAAL
+284 LIYETESGFIAAM

-311 AVKIKNLFLAKEQD
+311 AAGVKNLFLAKEGD
-325 VEKITGAPCGFA
+325 VERITGAPCGFA
-337 GPFGLKKQNG
+337 GPFSLNG
-347 VETTDNNS
+347 IN
-355 NNSVNILIV
+355 LIV
-364 IDEEIKNSEYWITGA
+364 IDEEINNSEYWITGA
-379 NEKDWHMA
+379 NQKDAHMA

-395 NFDISADI
+395 TPDIVANI
-403 RSVQFGDKCVKCQ
+403 RSVQAGDKCVRCS
-416 GILDVKNAI
+416 GVLTVKNAI

-436 YSKVLSAK
+436 YSSILNAK

-450 ESKYFVMGCY
+450 EAKFFVMGCY

-465 RTLQTLVEVFSDEN
+465 RTLQTLIEVFSDDN

-484 VSVSPFALAVVNL
+484 VSLSPFSTAVVSL
-497 NVNDEKISEISE
+497 NVNDEKITSVSE
-509 KIYEDL
+509 KIYSDL
-515 TSMGA
+515 TAMGI
-520 DILYDD
+520 DVIYDD

-545 KIVIGNRTVKENKFE
+545 KIVVGNRTIKDNKYE
-560 LEIKKDSSKES
+560 LNIKKGGITETFGDLES
-571 FDSLDAL
+571 L
-578 YSRIKQLIF
+578 YQRVRELLR

>member
-1 MRYSKFFI
+1 MRYSSFFI

-76 PLEIWKESGR
+76 PLDLWKESGR

-111 EEVITDLVKKNV
+111 EEVVTDLVKKNV

-160 AYSFDADEKG
+160 AYSFDADEG
-170 MDESYKKMKH
+170 GLDESYKKMKR

-216 YGEDKIVICNNC
+216 YGEDRIVICENC

-234 DEAESVSDYNDSLVE
+234 DEADSASDYHGPLE
-249 SCRQPRMTKL
+249 SCRQPKMTKL
-259 STPDKKSIEE
+259 FTPDKKSVEE
-269 VAEYLKI
+269 VGEYLKV

-284 IIYESEIGFIAAL
+284 LIYETESGFITAM

-311 AVKIKNLFLAKEQD
+311 VAGVKNLFLAKEGD
-325 VEKITGAPCGFA
+325 VERITGAPCGFA
-337 GPFGLKKQNG
+337 GPFGLNG
-347 VETTDNNS
+347 IN
-355 NNSVNILIV
+355 LIV
-364 IDEEIKNSEYWITGA
+364 IDEEISNSEYWITGA
-379 NEKDWHMA
+379 NQKDAHMA

-395 NFDISADI
+395 VPDITANI
-403 RSVQFGDKCVKCQ
+403 RSAQAGDKCVRCS
-416 GILDVKNAI
+416 GVLTVKNAI

-436 YSKVLSAK
+436 YSSILNAK

-450 ESKYFVMGCY
+450 EAKFFVMGCY

-465 RTLQTLVEVFSDEN
+465 RTLQTLIEVFSDDS

-484 VSVSPFALAVVNL
+484 VSVSPFSTAVVSL
-497 NVNDEKISEISE
+497 NVNDEKITSVSE
-509 KIYEDL
+509 KIYSDL
-515 TSMGA
+515 TAMGI
-520 DILYDD
+520 DVIYDD

-545 KIVIGNRTVKENKFE
+545 KIVVGNRTIKDNKYE
-560 LEIKKDSSKES
+560 LNIKKGGITETFGDLES
-571 FDSLDAL
+571 L
-578 YSRIKQLIF
+578 YQRVRELLR